1 MNPTQ
6 FLERPTP
13 FLDESASS
21 WRQRTAIANGHYLYP
36 LFNEP
41 RRTDPD
47 APKEEVVR
55 LLADMSGLDPTRVR
69 GLSLNALLPMPGAS
83 ETRSLRRWLIPL
95 RYTHGVRWAGP
106 AFCPVCLDEQ
116 ADRAY
121 FRLTWRLAVITE
133 CPRHNVRLNDHCGVC
148 GSAVWPHTAVVAKLY
163 VDRGFAL
170 NQCAY
175 CGNDLRTSDAVAAD
189 ASRAKEITAALHLE
203 RVSLGGSVV
212 KREEYF
218 DAMWII
224 AQLFMRRQTA
234 IEIVKKGP
242 RWLPGCNA
250 AALARV
256 NAVEAASISLRR
268 PILEC
273 AADILSNWPA
283 TFIDFTTQCGIKH
296 FHFVD
301 SVCTPPTW
309 MRSVIDDELRI
320 QRRGVTATTVRAA
333 IQQLREQGQTPTR
346 TQVCRALQC
355 STVTAIAQTFAKRRH
370 ASEAE
375 LIVFE
380 ARLSE
385 LSHTKHKRRSS
396 RIITLR
402 NCILIAASVVLQRPV
417 RALCRWTL
425 AELLDASRA
434 FQPGHTTVQLLKRNL
449 LAWSSDLVQLQAE
462 LWGTARSHKLQ
473 AAREGRG
480 FARSVET
487 HLRLLMQGM
496 DELLPKSSEMFWC
509 FALPLGEESA

>member
-189 ASRAKEITAALHLE
+189 ASRAKELAAALHMGQ
-203 RVSLGGSVV
+203 VPLGDGVV
-212 KREEYF
+212 TREEYF

-234 IEIVKKGP
+234 MEIAKRGP

-250 AALARV
+250 AAQARV
-256 NAVEAASISLRR
+256 NAVEAASIDLRR

-273 AADILSNWPA
+273 AGDILSEWPA
-283 TFIDFTTQCGIKH
+283 RFIDFAAQCGIKH

-301 SVCTPPTW
+301 TVCTPPPW

-320 QRRGVTATTVRAA
+320 QRRGVTAATVEAA
-333 IQQLREQGQTPTR
+333 ILQLRERGQTPSR

-370 ASEAE
+370 GSEEE
-375 LIVFE
+375 LMMFE

-385 LSHTKHKRRSS
+385 LSRSKHRRLSS

-402 NCILIAASVVLQRPV
+402 NCILIAASVVLQRAV
-417 RALCRWTL
+417 GALCRWTL
-425 AELLDASRA
+425 AELFDAIRA
-434 FQPGHTTVQLLKRNL
+434 FRPKHTTVQLLQSNI
-449 LAWSSDLVQLQAE
+449 LAWSTELVQLQAD
-462 LWGTARSHKLQ
+462 LWGAARSHKLQ
-473 AAREGRG
+473 AVREGRG
-480 FARSVET
+480 FARSVQT
-487 HLRLLMQGM
+487 RLRLLMQGM
-496 DELLPKSSEMFWC
+496 DELLPRSPEVFWC
-509 FALPLGEESA
+509 FALPLSEESA